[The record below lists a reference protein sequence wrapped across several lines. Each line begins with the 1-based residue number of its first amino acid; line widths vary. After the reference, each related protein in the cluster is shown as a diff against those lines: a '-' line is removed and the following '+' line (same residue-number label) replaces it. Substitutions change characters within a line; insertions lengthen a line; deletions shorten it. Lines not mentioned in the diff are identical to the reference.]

1 MNVNAD
7 TLAEA
12 VRRIVEAAE
21 PDKVLLFGSGARGE
35 LGPHSDLDFLVV
47 KSGPIHRGR
56 VAEAIYM
63 NLFGL
68 GQAVDVVVV
77 TPEDIAR
84 YKDSFCLVIEP
95 ALKEGRVVYERRTA
109 VAG

>member
-1 MNVNAD
+1 MKANEDIV
-7 TLAEA
+7 AEA
-12 VRRIVEAAE
+12 VRRIVEVAE
-21 PDKVLLFGSGARGE
+21 PERIILFGSGARGAM
-35 LGPHSDLDFLVV
+35 GPHSDLDFLVV

-56 VAEAIYM
+56 VTEAIYM
-63 NLFGL
+63 NFFGL
-68 GQAVDVVVV
+68 GQAVDVMVV
-77 TPEDIAR
+77 TPEDIER